1 MRSIIRRVSTLTVE
15 LEALEHRF
23 ALANEAG
30 ETAKYSDLDLYIRG
44 AGRLQHLLEAIGLD
58 RKARPIGSNVVNTIN
73 GKPPQVFSPLRERLL
88 DTVIEVPAGAAE

>member
-1 MRSIIRRVSTLTVE
+1 MRWLMKPVRQPSTATWIC
-15 LEALEHRF
+15 
-23 ALANEAG
+23 
-30 ETAKYSDLDLYIRG
+30 TSG